1 MKKETKNKK
10 IEKVFNDIA
19 TGNYKIHSKE
29 TQYIQNI
36 YILSILIDKLIDIF
50 NLSYGGDVLIT
61 NSPFLNQSYTY
72 LRRVYLQIIDS
83 YKDTEYENRDTIK
96 NKINDMPEFLSDFKE
111 IEKNVWWNDFEK
123 ENEFIRL
130 KEIIHR
136 EIVSYTNSK
145 DNELEKDYFET
156 FIVFF
161 NSMNPELDEGIS
173 ELKKVKLK
181 KSEDFENYLNT
192 KYPENTKETK
202 IKESSKSEINE
213 DLEVSFDKIKSILTI
228 NQESFKIKKL
238 SYLYHILDAIFL
250 RIGKENDILFEEI
263 NEIIDKATDN
273 KNKLIHDSI
282 FQLQND
288 RLSKKGFGD
297 LFILSS
303 KTVSIN
309 KKYTQ
314 N

>member
-213 DLEVSFDKIKSILTI
+213 DLEVSFDKIKFTSFTI
-228 NQESFKIKKL
+228 
-238 SYLYHILDAIFL
+238 
-250 RIGKENDILFEEI
+250 
-263 NEIIDKATDN
+263 
-273 KNKLIHDSI
+273 
-282 FQLQND
+282 
-288 RLSKKGFGD
+288 
-297 LFILSS
+297 
-303 KTVSIN
+303 
-309 KKYTQ
+309 
-314 N
+314 